1 MLSEYL
7 KENCEV
13 QLHYNGNT
21 NKIIFS
27 KLNKS
32 EIIFNHQIPLENLNF
47 GLSVTCIFKYDEKNI
62 RFNAKIKHFD
72 ISKLTLFLIGEE
84 IIDNERNYLRIEDT
98 LEFFYQKIE
107 MEDIDFYT
115 NKVYQNYN
123 LYNDTDYIINRSD
136 PYYKVFKHLIDK
148 INNMSD
154 MISHLVNKLENVQ
167 EKEFTLR
174 KANISASGLKF
185 QTEDNYSKGNLIFI
199 KFKLKSFQEIS
210 IIGEVLNV
218 TPINNGLNEIIIEF
232 RLVDAQAKEK
242 MLQYVIQKDRQLN
255 INKIK

>member
-13 QLHYNGNT
+13 QLHYNGN
-21 NKIIFS
+21 NDKIHFV
-27 KLNKS
+27 KLNKN
-32 EIIFNHQIPLENLNF
+32 EIIFNHQIPLEKLKF
-47 GLSVTCIFKYDEKNI
+47 GLSVTCIFKYEEKSI

-72 ISKLTLFLIGEE
+72 ITKLTLFLIGEE

-107 MEDIDFYT
+107 IEDIDFYT
-115 NKVYQNYN
+115 NKVYQNHN
-123 LYNDTDYIINRSD
+123 LYNDTDYIISRSD

-154 MISHLVNKLENVQ
+154 MISHLVNKLENAQ
-167 EKEFTLR
+167 ENEFILK

-185 QTEDNYSKGNLIFI
+185 QTEDAYSKGDLIYI
-199 KFKLKSFQEIS
+199 KFKLKSFQEIN
-210 IIGEVLNV
+210 IIGEVLYI
-218 TPINNGLNEIIIEF
+218 TPITNEFNEIIIEF